1 MLQWARA
8 NGCPWDVHT
17 CDLAVTG
24 GHLAVLQWAMAN
36 DCPGADQFSSRMQRM
51 QLADAIQE
59 ILGEIGTGKARLSE
73 LVMKLKERNSSAD
86 MSIQE
91 CRDAAMSLV
100 EQDRAMIKG
109 DLVTL
114 R

>member
-1 MLQWARA
+1 
-8 NGCPWDVHT
+8 
-17 CDLAVTG
+17 
-24 GHLAVLQWAMAN
+24 
-36 DCPGADQFSSRMQRM
+36 
-51 QLADAIQE
+51 
-59 ILGEIGTGKARLSE
+59 LGEIGTGKARLSE
-73 LVMKLKERNSSAD
+73 LVMKLKERNSSAE

-114 R
+114 I

>member
-1 MLQWARA
+1 M
-8 NGCPWDVHT
+8 
-17 CDLAVTG
+17 TG

-59 ILGEIGTGKARLSE
+59 ILGEIGTVRTRLYKVRLSE

-114 R
+114 I